1 MKVNTDGCLLGSWAH
16 HNNPKRILDIGAG
29 SGVIALMLAQ
39 RFEKAEVTA
48 VEIEDECAK
57 QCTSNFEKSPFQDRL
72 TCINVDINQFE
83 SSLSFDLIVSNPP
96 YFENATPA
104 KGNARLHARHHK
116 KLTLLDLFKNV
127 NRLLSETGNFCLILP
142 FERQEEAVN
151 IAEQF
156 DLYPNEIVALRPL
169 PEKPIHRSMMLFSRY
184 NTSISKTEV
193 SIEIE
198 RSQYS
203 PIVTDW
209 LKPFY
214 LNL

>member
-16 HNNPKRILDIGAG
+16 HKSPKRILDIGAG
-29 SGVIALMLAQ
+29 SGVIGLMLAQ
-39 RFEKAEVTA
+39 RYKTAEITA
-48 VEIEDECAK
+48 VEIEEACAS

-72 TCINVDINQFE
+72 ACINTDINHFE

-104 KGNARLHARHHK
+104 KGSARLHARHHN
-116 KLTLLDLFKNV
+116 KLTLIDLFKNV
-127 NRLLSETGNFCLILP
+127 NRLLIETGSFSLILP
-142 FERQEEAVN
+142 IERKNEAIN
-151 IAEQF
+151 NAKQY
-156 DLYPNEIVALRPL
+156 DLYLNEIINLRPL
-169 PEKPIHRSMMLFSRY
+169 PEKPIHRSLMRFSRHS
-184 NTSISKTEV
+184 TSVSKTEV
-193 SIEIE
+193 SIEFE